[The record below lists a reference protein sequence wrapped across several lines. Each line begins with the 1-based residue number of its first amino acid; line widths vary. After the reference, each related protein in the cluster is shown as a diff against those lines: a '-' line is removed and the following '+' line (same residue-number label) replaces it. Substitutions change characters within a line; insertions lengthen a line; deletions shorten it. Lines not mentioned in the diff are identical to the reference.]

1 MAPSDDRMSSARFPA
16 AGFVRPYNADF
27 KMEAERINQINNLDF
42 KMEAERI
49 NQINNLCDDLAHRL
63 AELRGYL

>member
-1 MAPSDDRMSSARFPA
+1 MAPADGRMSSARFPA

-27 KMEAERINQINNLDF
+27 KMEAERINQINNL
-42 KMEAERI
+42 
-49 NQINNLCDDLAHRL
+49 CDDLAHRL

>member
-1 MAPSDDRMSSARFPA
+1 MAPSDDRMSSVRFPA
-16 AGFVRPYNADF
+16 AGFVRPYNA
-27 KMEAERINQINNLDF
+27 DF

>member
-1 MAPSDDRMSSARFPA
+1 MPINESYSHFYLKHLYFVRRMSSARFPA

-27 KMEAERINQINNLDF
+27 KMEAERINQINNL
-42 KMEAERI
+42 
-49 NQINNLCDDLAHRL
+49 CDDLAHRL